1 MYNSLIVKNARESIR
16 NMKHLFVT
24 FDLNNG
30 DFFEQSQDIYKWD
43 EAEYTVLVFGKIN
56 VNDYDVD
63 GELLWIMHQKYKNC
77 IVEHLHGQYILVVFD
92 KKGKKMYV
100 YHDRTTS
107 PVTLYY
113 TMKSS
118 KMFLSTSLK
127 RLLKESNI
135 VRALEE
141 SVLEEFLVNGFIYG
155 KKTLIKNVY
164 KLEAF
169 RALVVQNGKVESVSM
184 MYTVTEM
191 SKGEALDKW
200 ESVLSKA
207 IQSCF
212 ADKKEINMPLSS
224 GFDSNYIA
232 HIASTESNLPINA
245 FSIGGKFGKNELPVV
260 KENVSYYRGMQLY
273 SSLTDSNTLSKF
285 PDIVWRLEGAVYEVG
300 VFLQYE
306 LARLVAASGKK
317 NMICGEC
324 ADQVMNL
331 YYLEEERIHPKGNGK
346 DALYYEFS
354 EYPYIFGSYLILKK
368 SGILANSF
376 GIETE
381 YPFLDDN
388 FISIAHTLRNIS
400 GKDKRV
406 HTAFCRERLHKAVVT
421 NMTKT
426 GGATEFHSLFND
438 RNEINRF
445 YSAVEQSEFYTKYE
459 TIIKKISYIEKEK
472 QFGITKLKTTGR
484 NLLMDI
490 MHLNKSG
497 RKKDAYFFEEIKLK
511 EYMNCMYVILF
522 EKLFISGQ
530 YDEEMYKAGIT
541 DRLDD
546 MI

>member
-1 MYNSLIVKNARESIR
+1 
-16 NMKHLFVT
+16 MKYLFAT

-30 DFFEQSQDIYKWD
+30 DFLEQSQDIYKWNGVK
-43 EAEYTVLVFGKIN
+43 YTILVFGKIN
-56 VNDYDVD
+56 VGDQGVD
-63 GELLWIMHQKYKNC
+63 GDLLWSMYQKYGNC
-77 IVEHLHGQYILVVFD
+77 IVEYLQGQYILIIFD
-92 KKGKKMYV
+92 KKCKELHA

-107 PVTLYY
+107 SVVLYY
-113 TMKSS
+113 TTKSS
-118 KMFLSTSLK
+118 RLFLSTSLK
-127 RLLKESNI
+127 KLLIESNA
-135 VRALEE
+135 VRVLEE
-141 SVLEEFLVNGFIYG
+141 SVLEEFLLNGFIYG
-155 KKTLIKNVY
+155 NKTLIKKVY

-169 RALVVQNGKVESVSM
+169 QALTVEKGKVESVSVR
-184 MYTVTEM
+184 YPVDEL
-191 SKGEALDKW
+191 SRGEALDQW
-200 ESVLSKA
+200 EPILSKA

-212 ADKKEINMPLSS
+212 ADKNEINMPLSS

-232 HIASTESNLPINA
+232 YIASTESNFPINA

-273 SSLTDSNTLSKF
+273 SSLTDSDTLSKF

-306 LARLVAASGKK
+306 LASLVASSGKK
-317 NMICGEC
+317 NLICGEC

-331 YYLEEERIHPKGNGK
+331 HYLEEERIHPKNNGK

-381 YPFLDDN
+381 YPFLDDH
-388 FISIAHTLRNIS
+388 FIPIAHALRNIN
-400 GKDKRV
+400 GKDKRI
-406 HTAFCRERLHKAVVT
+406 HTAVCKECLSKSVVA
-421 NMTKT
+421 NMTKI

-438 RNEINRF
+438 RSEINKF
-445 YSAVEQSEFYTKYE
+445 YSSVEQSDFYAKYE
-459 TIIKKISYIEKEK
+459 AIIKKVSYVEKEK
-472 QFGITKLKTTGR
+472 QVGYTKLKTTVR
-484 NLLMDI
+484 NMLMDL
-490 MHLNKSG
+490 MHLNESD

-530 YDEEMYKAGIT
+530 YDEEMHKEGIT
-541 DRLDD
+541 DRLND